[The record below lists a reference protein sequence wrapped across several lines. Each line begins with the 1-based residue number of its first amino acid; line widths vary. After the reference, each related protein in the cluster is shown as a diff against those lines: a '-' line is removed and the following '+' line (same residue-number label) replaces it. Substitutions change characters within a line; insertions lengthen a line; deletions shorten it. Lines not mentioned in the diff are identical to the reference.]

1 MKIKMLDI
9 YGYGKWVNQ
18 KFDIQDELQLFYG
31 QNEAG
36 KSTLQSFIRSILFGF
51 PTKRRRVNQLN
62 RFEPRHSDVYGGRI
76 LLTDTEFGNI
86 WVERTSKQFNL
97 TTEAGETLPVNTLEK
112 VLGGLDETLFD
123 NFYAFNLQNL
133 QELGNIDA
141 EKLGDYF
148 LSIGTVGS
156 DKFLQVAKQF
166 EKETDAQYRPQA
178 KNPVLN
184 QLLAEYDNLAQALEK
199 IQANMG
205 RYDGLL
211 ARQAEEETIIQELN
225 QTITELDKQLREKDK
240 LIGRYD
246 IYLKDRTAKRE
257 LEQLVYTEIPANAEE
272 ELNDALKQN
281 RDSEQAIIQLTE
293 RVRNLNGELGSLTR
307 LNWANNHENERRV
320 WMVET
325 QKTKELQSK
334 LEQTVERIQEQN
346 EMMVLLAHRGQFYPE
361 KVSQDLAYDEKVEEG
376 LAIQSSLTDF
386 TKQQDALKAERKVY
400 LDQRKEQQNY
410 SAIVRQQAAKLE
422 NQRLNEEDQLLQST
436 SLNHYF
442 LGVIFAIIGVVVVGF
457 NFFTSGSFNL
467 YFWLGLVI
475 LILGLL
481 SIGYIFIEHRKHHQT
496 FSNSPILDKIQD
508 LREREQ
514 QYTEQSKQMG
524 TEINQ
529 REAALEAL
537 AKEIKTVLMDQQR
550 WLIAIGFYPTAD
562 PEIILKTNPVK
573 QYFEAKTART
583 QFEAERDA
591 LKEQIIEWRRKIQ
604 PFMERFPFSDDAT
617 RPLIRHVEEVEVAL
631 VRSQERGKAINERI
645 QNTEQVLTDH
655 HEATIKRQALI
666 QSIFEQTDSENELFF
681 RQKVATNQQI
691 KELNNKRSLYQE
703 QMVGFEEALA
713 EVETKQTLIEEY
725 QSFEQQLVS
734 AKERLIPHHNE
745 RANLIAEINFLEQDG
760 TYSEL
765 IQQVADKR
773 TQIEAEIHEWGR
785 KRISM
790 NLIYQTLRQ
799 GMANPV
805 PEMNQLADEIFSI
818 LTYGRYTQIK
828 LNKTGLKVKQFSD
841 ILFEPHEL
849 SQGTLEQL
857 YVALRLAFVENAL
870 QMIKMPILIDDAF
883 VNFDEIRKTSMYQVL
898 ERISKDNQILFFT
911 FDQQA
916 KESFVDSQRI
926 DLDEAELTVE
936 ESSDLGG
943 SEGATPLTKADD
955 ATEIET
961 IGNKEE

>member
-1 MKIKMLDI
+1 MRIKTLDI

-18 KFDIQDELQLFYG
+18 TFDIHDELQLFYG

-51 PTKRRRVNQLN
+51 PTRRRRVNQLN

-76 LLTDTEFGNI
+76 LLTETKFGNI
-86 WVERTSKQFNL
+86 WVERTSKRFNVS
-97 TTEAGETLPVNTLEK
+97 TEEGDTLPDNTLES
-112 VLGGLDETLFD
+112 VLGGLDENLFD

-133 QELGNIDA
+133 QELASIDA

-156 DKFLQVAKQF
+156 DKFLQIAKQF
-166 EKETDAQYRPQA
+166 EKETDALYRPQA
-178 KNPVLN
+178 KNPELN
-184 QLLAEYDNLAQALEK
+184 QLLMEYDQLSQSLTK

-205 RYDGLL
+205 RYDGLIEKQ
-211 ARQAEEETIIQELN
+211 REEEQIIRDLN
-225 QTITELDKQLREKDK
+225 QTIDQLDTLLREKDK

-246 IYLKDRTAKRE
+246 VYLKDRTAKRE
-257 LEQLVYTEIPANAEE
+257 LEQLVYTEIPANAVET
-272 ELNDALKQN
+272 LNEAIKQKQ
-281 RDSEQAIIQLTE
+281 DSQQAIVQLTE
-293 RVRNLNGELGSLTR
+293 RVRNLNGELGTLTR
-307 LNWANNHENERRV
+307 LNWANNHENERRI

-325 QKTKELQSK
+325 QKTKEIQAK
-334 LEQTVERIQEQN
+334 YEQTVARIQEQN
-346 EMMVLLAHRGQFYPE
+346 ETMLQLAHRGQFYPE

-376 LAIQSSLTDF
+376 LNIQSKLIEL

-400 LDQRKEQQNY
+400 LDQRKEQQNF

-422 NQRLNEEDQLLQST
+422 NQRLNEEDLLLQST

-442 LGVIFAIIGVVVVGF
+442 LGIIFAIIGIVVVSF
-457 NFFTSGSFNL
+457 NFITTGSFNL

-475 LILGLL
+475 LVLGLL
-481 SIGYIFIEHRKHHQT
+481 SLGYIFLEHRKQRQT
-496 FSNSPILDKIQD
+496 FSNSPIIEKIQD

-573 QYFEAKTART
+573 QYFEAKNLRT
-583 QFEAERDA
+583 QFESERDA
-591 LKEQIIEWRRKIQ
+591 LKEQITEWRRNIQ
-604 PFMERFPFSDDAT
+604 PFLERFPFSDDAT
-617 RPLIRHVEEVEVAL
+617 RPLIRHIEEVEVAL
-631 VRSQERGKAINERI
+631 VRSQDRGRGIHERI
-645 QNTEQVLTDH
+645 QHTEQILADH
-655 HEATIKRQALI
+655 REAIEERNALI
-666 QSIFEQTDSENELFF
+666 ESIFERTASENETEF
-681 RQKVATNQQI
+681 RQKVETNQLI
-691 KELNNKRSLYQE
+691 EELNKKRALYQE

-713 EVETKQTLIEEY
+713 NVETKQALIEDF
-725 QSFEQQLVS
+725 QSLEQQLVN

-745 RANLIAEINFLEQDG
+745 RANLMVEINHLEQDG
-760 TYSEL
+760 TYPEL

-773 TQIEAEIHEWGR
+773 TQIETAVYEWGR
-785 KRISM
+785 KRIAM
-790 NLIYQTLRQ
+790 DLIYKTLRQ

-805 PEMNQLADEIFSI
+805 PEMNQLADEIFST

-841 ILFEPHEL
+841 ILFEPYEL

-857 YVALRLAFVENAL
+857 YVALRLSFIENAL
-870 QMIKMPILIDDAF
+870 QMINMPILIDDAF

-916 KESFVDSQRI
+916 KESFIDSQRI
-926 DLDEAELTVE
+926 DLDEITSSNVE
-936 ESSDLGG
+936 TPVLEENQQNIVVESK
-943 SEGATPLTKADD
+943 EP
-955 ATEIET
+955 ET
-961 IGNKEE
+961 TINMEE